1 MPPKIAPVTEQ
12 EILEAVR
19 DVVAPPDKEDHS
31 QPAERTTDADTKT
44 SSDNKSDSKK
54 NNEES
59 DATKIDVEGSKDE
72 DADQLQKSKSYSAL
86 TKDDLEKL
94 VPIFLEDSADG
105 NCDSIKQILD
115 LDSKTDQYSIL
126 QQRDEEGRN
135 ALHKAT
141 LEGKMEAL
149 RVIVNYIKQNAPK
162 TLEAHHS
169 RAYFTF
175 DQDFMQRLD

>member
-12 EILEAVR
+12 EILEAVG

-59 DATKIDVEGSKDE
+59 DATKINVEGSKDE

-105 NCDSIKQILD
+105 N
-115 LDSKTDQYSIL
+115 
-126 QQRDEEGRN
+126 
-135 ALHKAT
+135 
-141 LEGKMEAL
+141 
-149 RVIVNYIKQNAPK
+149 
-162 TLEAHHS
+162 
-169 RAYFTF
+169 
-175 DQDFMQRLD
+175 